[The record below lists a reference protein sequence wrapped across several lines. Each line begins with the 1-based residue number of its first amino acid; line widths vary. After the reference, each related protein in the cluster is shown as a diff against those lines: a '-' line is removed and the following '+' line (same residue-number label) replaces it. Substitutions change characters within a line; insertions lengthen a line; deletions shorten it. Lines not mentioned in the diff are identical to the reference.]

1 MKCFTQGP
9 KRTGKEPILST
20 SVSVTHLS
28 VKRTRMLQKHEN
40 EVPSELMT
48 AAKEISTIFKG

>member
-1 MKCFTQGP
+1 M
-9 KRTGKEPILST
+9 ST

-48 AAKEISTIFKG
+48 VAKEISTIFKG